1 MLKDARDGKECSSDQ
16 HFPAASFPRHS
27 THRKTSHMFPL
38 KIHIYI
44 YIYTHIYIGV
54 DISVHLHLFFVCK
67 MICRSSPIGIRLEPG
82 FDWTP
87 IDFR

>member
-16 HFPAASFPRHS
+16 HFPVASFPRHS

-44 YIYTHIYIGV
+44 YTYIYIYIGV
-54 DISVHLHLFFVCK
+54 DISVHLHFFCVQDDLQ
-67 MICRSSPIGIRLEPG
+67 IGSDWNQIGARLRL
-82 FDWTP
+82 DS
-87 IDFR
+87 D